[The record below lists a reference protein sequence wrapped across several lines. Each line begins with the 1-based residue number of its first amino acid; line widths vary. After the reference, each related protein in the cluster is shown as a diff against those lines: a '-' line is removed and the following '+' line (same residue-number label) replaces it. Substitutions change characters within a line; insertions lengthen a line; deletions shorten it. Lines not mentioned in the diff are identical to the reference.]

1 VKASFKSS
9 GFRALD
15 RQLAKLAGGVPE
27 QRKRDHLHAAG
38 QIIVAEAK
46 RLAPFATGT
55 LRDSIMVTDDKQG
68 LLYGKFNATGRSNS
82 DGVSVYIG
90 PVGSVDDGDVYYA
103 RFQEFGTINMQAQPY
118 MRPAIAAKRPE
129 AERALVQLLARDVM
143 EMIR

>member
-1 VKASFKSS
+1 MKASFKAS
-9 GFRALD
+9 GFRDLD
-15 RQLAKLAGGVPE
+15 KQLAKLASGVPE
-27 QRKRDHLHAAG
+27 ERKRQHLHTSG

-46 RLAPFATGT
+46 RLAPVATGT
-55 LRDSIMVTDDKQG
+55 LRDSIRMTDDKQG
-68 LLYGKFNATGRSNS
+68 LLYGKLNATGRGNS
-82 DGVSVYIG
+82 DGISVYIG

-129 AERALVQLLARDVM
+129 AERTLVQLLARDVL